1 MIAGTSVTYT
11 PTLLFQHT
19 RRAMLAWLCREVR
32 AAARRTPRPRVFAL
46 GDALG
51 EMERRHPQLGIV
63 RVGGTLA
70 DLMHGR
76 VPRRSLALGYAADV
90 VGYLDDELARAAVF
104 ALFRCVA
111 SGGRL
116 LLASFNGA
124 VGDAGYLSTCRDWC
138 IVARDRKQMQ
148 YLIGRLPEE
157 EIARVDQ
164 FHDEFGILSF
174 TRVVR
179 V

>member
-1 MIAGTSVTYT
+1 MIAGTTIT
-11 PTLLFQHT
+11 HAPTLLFQHT
-19 RRAMLAWLCREVR
+19 RRAMLAWLCRELR

-46 GDALG
+46 GDALD
-51 EMERRHPQLGIV
+51 EVKRRHPQLGIV
-63 RVGGTLA
+63 RVGGTLG
-70 DLMHGR
+70 DLLHAR
-76 VPRRSLALGYAADV
+76 VPRRSLTLGYAADV

-111 SGGRL
+111 PGGRL
-116 LLASFNGA
+116 LLASFNRA
-124 VGDAGYLSTCRDWC
+124 VGDAEYLSTCRDWC
-138 IVARDRKQMQ
+138 IVARDRSQMR

-174 TRVVR
+174 TRVMR
-179 V
+179 A